1 MEKTLL
7 HFCFFCYN
15 GLGGRY
21 ERKILIVDD
30 ETEIADLVELYLQN
44 EDFLVY
50 KFYDAEE
57 AWNFMEK
64 EELDLALLDIMMP
77 KISGL
82 ELCKKIRERYN
93 YPIIMLTAKGAEIDK
108 IQGLTLGADDY
119 ITKPFQPLEVVARVK
134 AQTRQI

>member
-1 MEKTLL
+1 MKE
-7 HFCFFCYN
+7 
-15 GLGGRY
+15 
-21 ERKILIVDD
+21 KILIVDD

-108 IQGLTLGADDY
+108 
-119 ITKPFQPLEVVARVK
+119 FK
-134 AQTRQI
+134 A